1 MNVSKSPTGTI
12 TTVLHKITQGL
23 TLKFDPTDFQLT
35 TAYSYNLINGSN
47 TLKDYTD
54 YVLDIPNNMITFN
67 FDNSQ
72 FSAYEPSITSPLMI
86 QFYLENVTF
95 PFQVGGT
102 PPKVGL
108 MKVFNI
114 SQTAAEMTWTSD
126 EETTTQI
133 EYGTTVSY
141 GALSALNEDLTNT
154 HHLVLI
160 GLGPNT
166 TYHYRVKV
174 TNLAGTE
181 YLSSDYT
188 FTTLV

>member
-1 MNVSKSPTGTI
+1 
-12 TTVLHKITQGL
+12 
-23 TLKFDPTDFQLT
+23 
-35 TAYSYNLINGSN
+35 
-47 TLKDYTD
+47 
-54 YVLDIPNNMITFN
+54 
-67 FDNSQ
+67 
-72 FSAYEPSITSPLMI
+72 
-86 QFYLENVTF
+86 
-95 PFQVGGT
+95 
-102 PPKVGL
+102 
-108 MKVFNI
+108 
-114 SQTAAEMTWTSD
+114 MTWTSD

-154 HHLVLI
+154 HHLVLT

-174 TNLAGTE
+174 TNLAETE